1 MREQHEDEKHLTL
14 VRVVAPHF
22 VAGPETDGTARR
34 AAPILKEQDWKASIV
49 ARPSIH
55 QNEESFEVR
64 YAGGRKYFYFDD
76 DASRR

>member
-1 MREQHEDEKHLTL
+1 M
-14 VRVVAPHF
+14 AP
-22 VAGPETDGTARR
+22 R
-34 AAPILKEQDWKASIV
+34 AAPRRYYMVGWPDYRVRAYVKEQDWKASIV
-49 ARPSIH
+49 ARPAIH

>member
-1 MREQHEDEKHLTL
+1 M
-14 VRVVAPHF
+14 AP
-22 VAGPETDGTARR
+22 R
-34 AAPILKEQDWKASIV
+34 AAPRRYYMVGWPDYRVRADVKEQDWKASIV
-49 ARPSIH
+49 ARPH

>member
-1 MREQHEDEKHLTL
+1 M
-14 VRVVAPHF
+14 AP
-22 VAGPETDGTARR
+22 R
-34 AAPILKEQDWKASIV
+34 AAPRRYYMVGWPDYRVRAHVKEQDWKASIV

-55 QNEESFEVR
+55 QNEESLEVR